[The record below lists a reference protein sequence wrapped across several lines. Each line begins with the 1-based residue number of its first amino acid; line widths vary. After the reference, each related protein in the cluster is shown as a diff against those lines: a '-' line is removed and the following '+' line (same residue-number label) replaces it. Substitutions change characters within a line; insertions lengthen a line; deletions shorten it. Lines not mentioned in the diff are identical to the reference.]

1 MTPFEPALDN
11 RPLRNGPSSVTS
23 NYSTHLGVLTTTWYA
38 VSIDANF
45 MRWSGSKWRYLK
57 VFVAH
62 EKVSTGKL
70 LSIEPLERK
79 FPFELKRQISCSL
92 QLPNKI
98 ENHVVFKVK
107 TMNSKKY
114 HVHLNTGIVLPQS
127 TCDVIVTM
135 RAQKEAP
142 SNLHYKTSFSF
153 RVQFSLLARAKR
165 ILL

>member
-1 MTPFEPALDN
+1 M
-11 RPLRNGPSSVTS
+11 
-23 NYSTHLGVLTTTWYA
+23 
-38 VSIDANF
+38 
-45 MRWSGSKWRYLK
+45 
-57 VFVAH
+57 
-62 EKVSTGKL
+62 STGKL

-142 SNLHYKTSFSF
+142 SNLHYKDKFLIQSAVLIVGTSQTDITVDMFNKDSGHI
-153 RVQFSLLARAKR
+153 VEECKLKVVYVSPPQPPSPVPEG
-165 ILL
+165 